1 MIVPRIGTWTTKW
14 GMMTSLKGCLST
26 TFQIFSTDV
35 VVGFNQRYM
44 LNEVQ
49 NCTFSPYLRIQT
61 KKTFLE
67 GNLLACIF
75 NRL

>member
-1 MIVPRIGTWTTKW
+1 
-14 GMMTSLKGCLST
+14 MMMSLKGCLST
-26 TFQIFSTDV
+26 TFKIFSTDV
-35 VVGFNQRYM
+35 AVGFDQRDM

-49 NCTFSPYLRIQT
+49 KCTFSLYSRMQT
-61 KKTFLE
+61 KKTFLG